1 MSLGELR
8 FDSVVE
14 DKRTISKNFTVAG
27 AHQGNDSAG
36 RLIVLKDGA
45 SMGASHK
52 YVPAEIILD
61 ETAANS
67 VRKTDLTR

>member
-27 AHQGNDSAG
+27 AHQGNESAG

-52 YVPAEIILD
+52 
-61 ETAANS
+61 
-67 VRKTDLTR
+67 